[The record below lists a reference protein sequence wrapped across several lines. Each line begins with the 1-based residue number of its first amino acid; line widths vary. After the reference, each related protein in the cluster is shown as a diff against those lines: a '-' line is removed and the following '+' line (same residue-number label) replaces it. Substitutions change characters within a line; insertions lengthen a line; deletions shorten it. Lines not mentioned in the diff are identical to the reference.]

1 LTAKF
6 LRMSAKE
13 PAGGAVPAG
22 LQRVPVE
29 WAQDGSPLPI
39 PVTTWDPAT
48 LDTLEDIVV
57 EEVRAGRPIA
67 PILDRWRHGAEM
79 DLKLEGFRTCLDE
92 ILHCVHLDAAHIK
105 LKVYQLAFVSGL
117 DIILNLSGPAIA
129 ENLGISKQAFFQGVE
144 SLRERLGGRA
154 KAPNMRDKEAR
165 ANMRAR
171 GYRANIRPPK
181 GFGSL
186 KPATRKKHS

>member
-1 LTAKF
+1 
-6 LRMSAKE
+6 MSAKE
-13 PAGGAVPAG
+13 PAGGAIPAG
-22 LQRVPVE
+22 LHRVPVE

-39 PVTTWDPAT
+39 PVSTWDPT
-48 LDTLEDIVV
+48 SLDTLEDTIL

-67 PILDRWRHGAEM
+67 PILDRWRRSAEM

-92 ILHCVHLDAAHIK
+92 VLHSVNLDAAHIK

-129 ENLGISKQAFFQGVE
+129 ESLGISKQAFFQGVE
-144 SLRERLGGRA
+144 TLRDRLGGRA
-154 KAPNMRDKEAR
+154 KSPNMRDQEAR

-171 GYRANIRPPK
+171 GYRATIRPPK

-186 KPATRKKHS
+186 KPANRKKHP